1 MGTHGPTS
9 DFLEKF
15 IVGGFYPNVSLP
27 TRLMDTTATLI
38 DNIMTKNREAR
49 METGLVTVRVSDH
62 LPIFAF
68 SGGWGGTEGCVMG
81 RGAPKDSLA
90 RKVVIGGRIR
100 QFLRKLE
107 EWDWRE
113 VKAIGVWDNV
123 AQFRNGFWDIY
134 EGSFLVEVG

>member
-62 LPIFAF
+62 LPIFVGGVGQDGGVGNGEPPPPRGSWR
-68 SGGWGGTEGCVMG
+68 SGTGE
-81 RGAPKDSLA
+81 R
-90 RKVVIGGRIR
+90 
-100 QFLRKLE
+100 
-107 EWDWRE
+107 
-113 VKAIGVWDNV
+113 
-123 AQFRNGFWDIY
+123 
-134 EGSFLVEVG
+134 

>member
-1 MGTHGPTS
+1 
-9 DFLEKF
+9 
-15 IVGGFYPNVSLP
+15 
-27 TRLMDTTATLI
+27 MDTTATLI
-38 DNIMTKNREAR
+38 DNIMTKNQEAR

-100 QFLRKLE
+100 QFFEKAGGVGLE
-107 EWDWRE
+107 RGESNR
-113 VKAIGVWDNV
+113 GVGQCGAV
-123 AQFRNGFWDIY
+123 
-134 EGSFLVEVG
+134 

>member
-1 MGTHGPTS
+1 
-9 DFLEKF
+9 
-15 IVGGFYPNVSLP
+15 
-27 TRLMDTTATLI
+27 MDTTATLI

-123 AQFRNGFWDIY
+123 AQFRNGFWHIY
-134 EGSFLVEVG
+134 EGSFLVAQGKRRLDEKLWLDDPGFKQVVRETPRS